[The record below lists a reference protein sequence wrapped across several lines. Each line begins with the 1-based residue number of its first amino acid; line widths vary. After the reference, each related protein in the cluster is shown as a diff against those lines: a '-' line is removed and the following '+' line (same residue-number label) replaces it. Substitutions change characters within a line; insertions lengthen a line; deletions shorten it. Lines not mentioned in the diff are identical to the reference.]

1 MLHESQGRRRRRT
14 PTLPLTVRSALGNA
28 ARHSGERLPTRTEEV
43 TWAVPETSPSHRS
56 TVQNRSFA
64 GRPGLARR
72 RPGQAGCTTRVR
84 NQRRAEGLSGVCG
97 TLRPMNKIGYARVS
111 TRDQQ
116 PQAQLDA
123 LQRAGCARVFVDHGA
138 SGRLARRPELDR
150 ALDYLRPGDQLVITK
165 LDRIGRSVRHLIELA
180 GQLAAR
186 DVDLVV
192 LHQAIDTTTPGGRLF
207 FHLLAAFAEFEADL
221 ASERTRDGLEAA
233 RARGRAGGRRPKLNP
248 RQLALARQLYDSR
261 EHSVQAIA
269 ETLGVARSTIYRA
282 LSSRRP
288 CRRGRRNQQ
297 GAVPV
302 NESLSEWQVQFE
314 EDLNAT
320 ADQDLGTA
328 VAVCDGEGRYDDG
341 SLLEVCELRH
351 DVDSDSW
358 TPQLVAASVL
368 VDPLLFNAVTDQA
381 IETLH
386 TTLQRL
392 YPDILVSVRVA
403 PKRVPPGWR
412 QGRIEARLSDVGPN
426 NQATYRT
433 LPDDHPRKDGLKFH
447 NVGELRMYEALVRAQ
462 QRRPQEATI
471 GILPGAGFRTS
482 QRTFWPDFVIT
493 HRGRVGVIEVDG
505 PQHRNRAAADQSR
518 DRQLQDA
525 GVTLTERIMV
535 EDLDQRAELDAFV
548 ERVLARLLTR

>member
-1 MLHESQGRRRRRT
+1 
-14 PTLPLTVRSALGNA
+14 
-28 ARHSGERLPTRTEEV
+28 
-43 TWAVPETSPSHRS
+43 
-56 TVQNRSFA
+56 
-64 GRPGLARR
+64 
-72 RPGQAGCTTRVR
+72 
-84 NQRRAEGLSGVCG
+84 
-97 TLRPMNKIGYARVS
+97 
-111 TRDQQ
+111 
-116 PQAQLDA
+116 
-123 LQRAGCARVFVDHGA
+123 
-138 SGRLARRPELDR
+138 
-150 ALDYLRPGDQLVITK
+150 
-165 LDRIGRSVRHLIELA
+165 
-180 GQLAAR
+180 
-186 DVDLVV
+186 
-192 LHQAIDTTTPGGRLF
+192 
-207 FHLLAAFAEFEADL
+207 
-221 ASERTRDGLEAA
+221 
-233 RARGRAGGRRPKLNP
+233 
-248 RQLALARQLYDSR
+248 
-261 EHSVQAIA
+261 
-269 ETLGVARSTIYRA
+269 
-282 LSSRRP
+282 
-288 CRRGRRNQQ
+288 
-297 GAVPV
+297 V
-302 NESLSEWQVQFE
+302 NESLSEWQMQFE
-314 EDLNAT
+314 EDLNAA

-341 SLLEVCELRH
+341 SLLEVCELRY
-351 DVDSDSW
+351 DVDSDTW
-358 TPQLVAASVL
+358 TPQQVAASLL

-392 YPDILVSVRVA
+392 HSDILVSVRVA

-433 LPDDHPRKDGLKFH
+433 LPDHHPRKDGLKFH

-518 DRQLQDA
+518 DRQLQGA